1 MLEQD
6 VKLERLLVYAAMA
19 ALALYEQKFGLRL
32 KISLKQSF
40 DRNLA

>member
-1 MLEQD
+1 MEQD
-6 VKLERLLVYAAMA
+6 VKLEGLLVYAAVA
-19 ALALYEQKFGLRL
+19 ALALYEQKFGLRV